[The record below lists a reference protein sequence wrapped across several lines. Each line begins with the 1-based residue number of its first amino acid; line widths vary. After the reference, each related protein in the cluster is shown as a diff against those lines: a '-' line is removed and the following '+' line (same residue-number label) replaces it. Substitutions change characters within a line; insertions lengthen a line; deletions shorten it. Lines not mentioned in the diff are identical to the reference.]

1 MAKHFE
7 DVEKVEQVITS
18 MGTKK
23 TNLKTFL
30 RFLTCGFGSPKRVVS
45 STSSMRET
53 GDLFLHI
60 YSSQTMKARRL
71 VARQ

>member
-7 DVEKVEQVITS
+7 DVEKVEQVITNN
-18 MGTKK
+18 GTKK
-23 TNLKTFL
+23 KILKTLF
-30 RFLTCGFGSPKRVVS
+30 RFLTCGFGSPTRVVS

-53 GDLFLHI
+53 GDPFLHI
-60 YSSQTMKARRL
+60 YSSQMMKARRL